1 MSGIGRPAV
10 DLYSDTQTRP
20 TAAMREAMLSA
31 EVGDEQQR
39 ADPTVNQLC
48 ERVATELGQEAALF
62 LPTGTMC
69 NLVAV
74 AVHTSPGDAVVMDRL
89 GHILRSETGGSAVV
103 SSVATDLIDG
113 DRGIF
118 TAAQLA
124 PALEPGNQYRPPP
137 RLVCLEQTHNFG
149 GGTVW
154 PLDTWHE
161 VAELS
166 HARDVPVHADG
177 ARLYNAVVA
186 SGVPADA
193 WGAAVDSIWVDFTK
207 GLGAP
212 LGAVLAGPSDF
223 IEAAW
228 MWKHRLGG
236 ALRQAGMNAAACL
249 YALDHHIDRLA
260 DDHRNARGARRRP
273 RRARAPRGTRR
284 DQHGV
289 DPSRTQRAVSGHLR
303 CRPRRPRG
311 AGEHS
316 GRPSP
321 RRHPS
326 RHHRRRRAEHLA
338 RSGSG
343 VVGNIHQQRDGRTG
357 ALGSIRDVRLT
368 YRSTQCGR

>member
-1 MSGIGRPAV
+1 MSDIARPVV

-39 ADPTVNQLC
+39 ADPTVNRLC
-48 ERVATELGQEAALF
+48 ERVAAELGQEAALL

-103 SSVATDLIDG
+103 SSVATDLVDG

-124 PALEPGNQYRPPP
+124 PTLEPGNQYRPPP

-154 PLDTWHE
+154 PLDSWRE

-166 HARDVPVHADG
+166 HARGVPVHADG

-186 SGVPADA
+186 TGIPAA
-193 WGAAVDSIWVDFTK
+193 TWGAAVDSIWIDFTK

-212 LGAVLAGPSDF
+212 LGAVLAGPTTF

-236 ALRQAGMNAAACL
+236 AMRQAGMNAAACL
-249 YALDHHIDRLA
+249 YALDHHVDRLA
-260 DDHRNARGARRRP
+260 DDHHNARVLGAGLAELGLHVEP
-273 RRARAPRGTRR
+273 VVTNMVWIHPAPSGQSAAGFAAGLA
-284 DQHGV
+284 DHGV
-289 DPSRTQRAVSGHLR
+289 RVSTVGDRVRAVTHLDIT
-303 CRPRRPRG
+303 
-311 AGEHS
+311 AEDVQTAL
-316 GRPSP
+316 
-321 RRHPS
+321 
-326 RHHRRRRAEHLA
+326 RAA
-338 RSGSG
+338 AQ
-343 VVGNIHQQRDGRTG
+343 VV
-357 ALGSIRDVRLT
+357 
-368 YRSTQCGR
+368 